1 MHPPQPTAHFALC
14 LPVLYPLPASPF
26 SSSRALYTWSPVGD
40 PYHLPVDRTRD
51 ALTRVSTG
59 RSLETSVP
67 TGRVR
72 V

>member
-1 MHPPQPTAHFALC
+1 MCTR
-14 LPVLYPLPASPF
+14 VLTSPF
-26 SSSRALYTWSPVGD
+26 SSSRALYTWPPAGD
-40 PYHLPVDRTRD
+40 PYHLRVDRTRD
-51 ALTRVSTG
+51 ARTQVGTG